1 MTPDVSLSLTEN
13 DKRKNDQ
20 MNDSLILYHYD
31 QSPYS
36 EKIRLMFGLTN
47 ADWNSLQVP
56 VQLPRPSLD
65 PLTGGYRRIPVAQDG
80 ADIFCDTFI
89 IAQEVAI
96 KTHCTVVDPR
106 TMDAAATALMQQA
119 EQKVFFAAIGSIP
132 PARLI
137 VTMIKLFGVVGTVR
151 FAVDRTNL
159 MKGGKARAPQGARA
173 RSILSSFLT
182 ALEARLEEHLWVA
195 GDTASVADFAIYHPL
210 WLHVASN
217 RRPLEAG
224 PKVTAWYQRVSEI
237 GHGRRHE
244 ITQDMAFEAA
254 RNAEP
259 RPLPSS
265 VHDVPVNI
273 GVLVKVAPVDYGVSP
288 VSGVLA
294 AVTEDRIIL
303 ARETDEFGKLHVHF
317 PRAGY
322 SIVAV

>member
-1 MTPDVSLSLTEN
+1 MLELTPTINLNPAEYAN
-13 DKRKNDQ
+13 MK
-20 MNDSLILYHYD
+20 DSLILYHYD

-47 ADWNSLQVP
+47 AHWYSSQVP
-56 VQLPRPSLD
+56 VQPPRPSLD
-65 PLTGGYRRIPVAQDG
+65 PLTGGYRRIPVAQSG

-89 IAQEVAI
+89 IAQEVAM
-96 KTHCTVVDPR
+96 KMHCPAVDPR
-106 TMDAAATALMQQA
+106 TMDMAATALMQQA

-137 VTMIKLFGVVGTVR
+137 VTMIKLLGPIGTYR
-151 FAVDRTNL
+151 FAKDRASL
-159 MKGGKARAPQGARA
+159 MEGGKTRAPQGAKA

-182 ALEARLEEHLWVA
+182 ALETRLEENLWAA
-195 GDTASVADFAIYHPL
+195 GETASVADFAIYHPL

-237 GHGRRHE
+237 GHGRREE
-244 ITQDMAFEAA
+244 ITQDMAFDAA
-254 RNAEP
+254 RHAEP
-259 RPLPSS
+259 RPLPTS
-265 VHDVPVNI
+265 VDDVPVKI
-273 GVLVKVAPVDYGVSP
+273 GALVKVAPEDYGVSP
-288 VSGVLA
+288 VSGILA

-303 ARETDEFGKLHVHF
+303 ARDTVEFGKVHVHF